1 MEKTEIDTVM
11 VRGGARYTLRHRK
24 MDIERQTQRLEF
36 ATSEQKKKGCK
47 T

>member
-11 VRGGARYTLRHRK
+11 VGGGARYTLRHRK
-24 MDIERQTQRLEF
+24 MDTEIQTQRLEF
-36 ATSEQKKKGCK
+36 TSEQEKKGCK